1 MDVLLTLKIIVAVG
15 TMGAGLVSLVS
26 PETAGRFTGLR
37 PDGGRGVSEI
47 RAVLGGLFI
56 GLGLAVIIFQSPGAF
71 RTLGVGYLA
80 IGSVRAASI
89 FFDKAPTGSNWL
101 SLATE
106 VVFGILLLI

>member
-1 MDVLLTLKIIVAVG
+1 MGALLTLKIIVAVG
-15 TMGAGLVSLVS
+15 TMAAGLISLVS

-37 PDGGRGVSEI
+37 LDGGRGVSEI

-80 IGSVRAASI
+80 IGTVRAASI
-89 FFDKAPTGSNWL
+89 FFDKAPTRSNWL
-101 SLATE
+101 SLAVE
-106 VVFGILLLI
+106 AVFGIILVI